1 VTVDEG
7 GRAAADGRGRPDAA
21 RQGSGGARDSREG
34 GGQGGPRRA
43 RLDPETRRAQLIDTA
58 LELLEERGLPALGV
72 DDVADAAGVSRSL
85 VYAYFGDRD
94 GLAAEVYVRILGR
107 LHEHLDIELPPDEAA
122 IHRIVTDCMA
132 FAEAN
137 RSAWRLL
144 VSDPSRQH
152 AVVRQARAERAIHIS
167 AQWHAATATP
177 LPDSAPAGGRELPQK
192 LAGAQL
198 AAEAALGMLESGV
211 LHWLDHPEVPAG
223 EAAVLLT
230 AILWSGLAGTA

>member
-7 GRAAADGRGRPDAA
+7 GRVA
-21 RQGSGGARDSREG
+21 GGT
-34 GGQGGPRRA
+34 RRA

-58 LELLEERGLPALGV
+58 VAQLDAEGLGALGV

-107 LHEHLDIELPPDEAA
+107 LDEHLGIDLPVDEAA
-122 IHRIVTDCMA
+122 IRRIVGGCMA
-132 FAEAN
+132 FAETN
-137 RSAWRLL
+137 RAAWRLL

-152 AVVRQARAERAIHIS
+152 PVVRQARAERAVRIS
-167 AQWHAATATP
+167 ARWQA
-177 LPDSAPAGGRELPQK
+177 LPAGDPAGDGDPAGPPHGK

-198 AAEAALGMLESGV
+198 AAEAALGLLESGV
-211 LHWLDHPEVPAG
+211 LHWLDHPDIPAE
-223 EAAVLLT
+223 EAAALLSS
-230 AILWSGLAGTA
+230 ILWSGLAVRPSGAR

>member
-1 VTVDEG
+1 VAVDEG
-7 GRAAADGRGRPDAA
+7 GRVA
-21 RQGSGGARDSREG
+21 G
-34 GGQGGPRRA
+34 GGRRA

-58 LELLEERGLPALGV
+58 IAQLDTQGLAALGV

-107 LHEHLDIELPPDEAA
+107 LDDHLGIDLPPDEAA
-122 IHRIVTDCMA
+122 IRRIVSGCMA

-137 RSAWRLL
+137 RAAWRLL

-152 AVVRQARAERAIHIS
+152 PVVRQARAERAIRIS
-167 AQWHAATATP
+167 AQWHGVP
-177 LPDSAPAGGRELPQK
+177 LASEDSPGPALGRLAGAQ

-198 AAEAALGMLESGV
+198 AAEAALGLLESGV
-211 LHWLDHPEVPAG
+211 LHWLDHPDIPAE
-223 EAAVLLT
+223 EAAALL
-230 AILWSGLAGTA
+230 AGILWSGLAVRPPGVV

>member
-7 GRAAADGRGRPDAA
+7 GRVA
-21 RQGSGGARDSREG
+21 GGT
-34 GGQGGPRRA
+34 RRA

-58 LELLEERGLPALGV
+58 LDLLDSQGLGALGV

-107 LHEHLDIELPPDEAA
+107 LDEHLRLDLPVDEAA
-122 IHRIVTDCMA
+122 IRRIVGGCMA
-132 FAEAN
+132 FAGDN
-137 RSAWRLL
+137 RAAWQLL

-152 AVVRQARAERAIHIS
+152 AVVRRARTERAVRLS
-167 AQWHAATATP
+167 ARWHAGASGEGDATAP
-177 LPDSAPAGGRELPQK
+177 PHGK

-198 AAEAALGMLESGV
+198 AAEAALGLLESGV
-211 LHWLDHPEVPAG
+211 LHWLDHPDIPAA
-223 EAAVLLT
+223 EAAALLSS
-230 AILWSGLAGTA
+230 ILWSGLAVRPPAAG

>member
-1 VTVDEG
+1 VAVDEG
-7 GRAAADGRGRPDAA
+7 GRVA
-21 RQGSGGARDSREG
+21 G
-34 GGQGGPRRA
+34 GGRRA

-58 LELLEERGLPALGV
+58 IAQLDTQGLGALGV

-107 LHEHLDIELPPDEAA
+107 LDDHLGIDLPPDEAA
-122 IHRIVTDCMA
+122 IRRIVSGCMA

-137 RSAWRLL
+137 RAAWRLL

-152 AVVRQARAERAIHIS
+152 PVVRQARAERAIRIS
-167 AQWHAATATP
+167 AQWHGVP
-177 LPDSAPAGGRELPQK
+177 LASGDSAGLAHAQ

-198 AAEAALGMLESGV
+198 AAEAALGLLESGV
-211 LHWLDHPEVPAG
+211 LHWLDHPDMPAE
-223 EAAVLLT
+223 EAAALL
-230 AILWSGLAGTA
+230 AGILWSGLAVRPGVP

>member
-7 GRAAADGRGRPDAA
+7 GRV
-21 RQGSGGARDSREG
+21 GGT
-34 GGQGGPRRA
+34 RRA

-58 LELLEERGLPALGV
+58 LGLLDAQGLGALGV

-107 LHEHLDIELPPDEAA
+107 LDQHLGIDHPVDEAA
-122 IHRIVTDCMA
+122 IRRIVGGCMA
-132 FAEAN
+132 FASAN
-137 RSAWRLL
+137 RAAWRLL

-152 AVVRQARAERAIHIS
+152 PVVRQARAERAVRIS
-167 AQWHAATATP
+167 AQWHGVLTADGAAPP
-177 LPDSAPAGGRELPQK
+177 LGK

-198 AAEAALGMLESGV
+198 AAEAALGLLESGV
-211 LHWLDHPEVPAG
+211 LHWLDHPDVPAE
-223 EAAVLLT
+223 EASALLSS
-230 AILWSGLAGTA
+230 ILWSGLAVRPSGMT

>member
-1 VTVDEG
+1 V
-7 GRAAADGRGRPDAA
+7 A
-21 RQGSGGARDSREG
+21 GGA
-34 GGQGGPRRA
+34 RRA

-58 LELLEERGLPALGV
+58 LALLDSQGLGALGV

-107 LHEHLDIELPPDEAA
+107 LDEHLGIDLPVDEAA
-122 IHRIVTDCMA
+122 VRRIVSGCMA

-137 RSAWRLL
+137 RAAWRLL

-152 AVVRQARAERAIHIS
+152 PVVRQARAERAVRIS
-167 AQWHAATATP
+167 AKWHAV
-177 LPDSAPAGGRELPQK
+177 PAGDPAGDRTGDVTGAPHWK

-198 AAEAALGMLESGV
+198 AAEAALGLLESGV
-211 LHWLDHPEVPAG
+211 LHWLDHPDIPA
-223 EAAVLLT
+223 EQAAALLSS
-230 AILWSGLAGTA
+230 ILWSGLAVRPAGAG